1 MAEKKTKA
9 TPKTKPAPMAKEKKE
24 VRFDTGCVKLDEK
37 KTYTLN
43 LAQRAM
49 LKPKGK
55 SISTIKEEMT
65 GKELNEA
72 MAKIKANA
80 VSMGIIK

>member
-9 TPKTKPAPMAKEKKE
+9 APKTKPAPKAKEKQE

-37 KTYTLN
+37 KTYALN

-55 SISTIKEEMT
+55 SISTVKEEMT